1 MWTLTSI
8 GKYVTEVSTL
18 THYLAA
24 GSFLCPNCE
33 HRLWF
38 PNGFRT
44 VIDNGELI
52 KWETTC
58 QSCEKILTVF
68 ND

>member
-1 MWTLTSI
+1 MWTFTSM

-18 THYLAA
+18 TCYLAA
-24 GSFLCPNCE
+24 GSFSCPNCE

-38 PNGFRT
+38 PNSFRT
-44 VIDNGELI
+44 VIEDGELI

-58 QSCEKILTVF
+58 QVCDKILTVF